1 MKSLRVNNALDL
13 RIKPK
18 AAAPKKAANNPLKL
32 SVKPKTAA
40 PKKAAKKNA
49 FSFGSKKAAPAKP
62 ASKPLFNFL
71 EKKSDK
77 SVSSKKSNKSVSSKK
92 SNKSVPA
99 KPASKPLFNFLE
111 KKSNKSVSSKK
122 SNKSVGSKI
131 QSSGG
136 VAAQSFEIRIP
147 GQFFQAKNDIV
158 WPISLGF
165 TKSNELFVGRM
176 AMLGF
181 AASLLGELLTGKGA
195 LAQFD
200 LETGL
205 PLFDTEPLVLALIAF
220 NVFAAFA
227 PGKGKFVEDVEE
239 KQVRP
244 AGSLQDPS
252 ISLLTPG
259 KFLGISRVG
268 FTKDNE
274 LFVGRMAQLGFA
286 ASLIGEVIT
295 GKGAL
300 AQFNCETG
308 IPLAD
313 AEPLLLFS
321 IVLLGLTAVNEGTG
335 KFVDEK

>member
-1 MKSLRVNNALDL
+1 MG
-13 RIKPK
+13 
-18 AAAPKKAANNPLKL
+18 
-32 SVKPKTAA
+32 
-40 PKKAAKKNA
+40 
-49 FSFGSKKAAPAKP
+49 GSKKAAPAKP

-71 EKKSDK
+71 EKKSDN
-77 SVSSKKSNKSVSSKK
+77 SVSSKKSNKSVSS
-92 SNKSVPA
+92 
-99 KPASKPLFNFLE
+99 

-136 VAAQSFEIRIP
+136 IAAQSFEIRIP

-220 NVFAAFA
+220 NVF
-227 PGKGKFVEDVEE
+227 
-239 KQVRP
+239 
-244 AGSLQDPS
+244 
-252 ISLLTPG
+252 
-259 KFLGISRVG
+259 
-268 FTKDNE
+268 
-274 LFVGRMAQLGFA
+274 
-286 ASLIGEVIT
+286 
-295 GKGAL
+295 
-300 AQFNCETG
+300 
-308 IPLAD
+308 
-313 AEPLLLFS
+313 
-321 IVLLGLTAVNEGTG
+321 
-335 KFVDEK
+335 